1 MPSYPDHFSMSALLL
16 TMKKPCVGISPCL
29 LGEKVRY
36 DGGHRHNRYIT
47 DILGKYFGWIPVCP
61 EVECGL
67 GIPREPMQLVG
78 DPAKPRIVTISAG
91 IDHTDRMM
99 KWAEKKLVQLEKEG
113 LCGFIFKSN
122 SPSSAI
128 RGVRI
133 ISPSGDE
140 YGGGP
145 GIFGGAF
152 IKHFS
157 MIPVIDDGQLGDPVL
172 RKDFLE
178 KVFACKTLQDSKEKK
193 R

>member
-1 MPSYPDHFSMSALLL
+1 M

-29 LGEKVRY
+29 LGKKVRY
-36 DGGHRHNRYIT
+36 DGGQRRNRYIT
-47 DILGKYFGWIPVCP
+47 DILGKYFAWIPVCP
-61 EVECGL
+61 EVEYGL

-78 DPAKPRIVTISAG
+78 DRAKPRIVTISTG
-91 IDHTDRMM
+91 IDHTDGMV
-99 KWAEKKLVQLEKEG
+99 KWVENKLVELEKED
-113 LCGFIFKSN
+113 LCGFIFKSK

-133 ISPSGDE
+133 ISPSGVE
-140 YGGGP
+140 CGVGP

-157 MIPVIDDGQLGDPVL
+157 LIPAIDDEQLGNPVL

-178 KVFACKTLQDSKEKK
+178 KVFALK

>member
-1 MPSYPDHFSMSALLL
+1 M

-29 LGEKVRY
+29 LGKKVRY
-36 DGGHRHNRYIT
+36 DGGQRRNRYIT
-47 DILGKYFGWIPVCP
+47 DILGKYFAWIPVCP
-61 EVECGL
+61 EVEYGL

-78 DPAKPRIVTISAG
+78 DQAKPRIVTISTG
-91 IDHTDRMM
+91 IDHTDGMV
-99 KWAEKKLVQLEKEG
+99 KWVENKLVELEKED
-113 LCGFIFKSN
+113 LCGFIFKSK

-133 ISPSGDE
+133 ISPSGVE
-140 YGGGP
+140 CGVGP

-157 MIPVIDDGQLGDPVL
+157 LIPAIDDEQLGNPVL

-178 KVFACKTLQDSKEKK
+178 KVFALK

>member
-1 MPSYPDHFSMSALLL
+1 M

-29 LGEKVRY
+29 LGKKVRY
-36 DGGHRHNRYIT
+36 DGGHRRNRYIT

-61 EVECGL
+61 EVEYGL

-78 DPAKPRIVTISAG
+78 DPAKPRLVTISTG
-91 IDHTDRMM
+91 IDHTDGMM
-99 KWAEKKLVQLEKEG
+99 KWAEKKLVELEKED
-113 LCGFIFKSN
+113 LCGFIFKSK

-128 RGVRI
+128 RGVTI
-133 ISPSGDE
+133 LSPSGVE
-140 YGGGP
+140 CGVGA

-157 MIPVIDDGQLGDPVL
+157 MIPVIDDDRLGDPVL

-178 KVFACKTLQDSKEKK
+178 KVFAFKRSRDSKEKK

>member
-1 MPSYPDHFSMSALLL
+1 M

-29 LGEKVRY
+29 LGKKVRY
-36 DGGHRHNRYIT
+36 DGGQRRNRYIT
-47 DILGKYFGWIPVCP
+47 DILGKYFAWIPVCP
-61 EVECGL
+61 EVEYGL

-78 DPAKPRIVTISAG
+78 DRAKPRIVTISTG
-91 IDHTDRMM
+91 IDHTDGMV
-99 KWAEKKLVQLEKEG
+99 KWVENKLVELEKED
-113 LCGFIFKSN
+113 LCGFIFKSK

-133 ISPSGDE
+133 ISPSGGE
-140 YGGGP
+140 CGVGP

-157 MIPVIDDGQLGDPVL
+157 LIPAIDDEQLGNPVL

-178 KVFACKTLQDSKEKK
+178 KVFALK

>member
-1 MPSYPDHFSMSALLL
+1 
-16 TMKKPCVGISPCL
+16 MKKPCVGISPCL
-29 LGEKVRY
+29 LGKKVRY
-36 DGGHRHNRYIT
+36 DGGQRRNRYIT
-47 DILGKYFGWIPVCP
+47 DILGKYFAWIPVCP
-61 EVECGL
+61 EVEYGL

-78 DPAKPRIVTISAG
+78 DRAKPRIVTISTG
-91 IDHTDRMM
+91 IDHTDGMV
-99 KWAEKKLVQLEKEG
+99 KWVENKLVELEKED
-113 LCGFIFKSN
+113 LCGFIFKSK

-133 ISPSGDE
+133 ISPSGVE
-140 YGGGP
+140 CGVGP

-157 MIPVIDDGQLGDPVL
+157 LIPAIDDEQLGNPVL

-178 KVFACKTLQDSKEKK
+178 KVFALK